1 MKIYE
6 ITFFVGNI
14 PKFGGQLLASLYFT
28 AFLKNPLRV
37 VDAKKKT
44 GSRWKCQ
51 DNFGVICSS
60 SIYHIKTYISVS
72 MIIYVSSFLAI
83 YLPTYSI
90 HPSIQTSI
98 F

>member
-37 VDAKKKT
+37 VDAKKKKRAAD
-44 GSRWKCQ
+44 GSAR
-51 DNFGVICSS
+51 
-60 SIYHIKTYISVS
+60 
-72 MIIYVSSFLAI
+72 IILV
-83 YLPTYSI
+83 
-90 HPSIQTSI
+90 
-98 F
+98 